1 MIFVKNL
8 VLYLCP
14 VQRDKIN
21 SLKSMSKTNTR
32 NNQRA
37 LIVEIIAERR
47 GLKPNTIRKVLT
59 GDRNNEDVMEDY
71 VDLSLKINALKKEVV
86 NLVPFHPITNN

>member
-1 MIFVKNL
+1 MKICFISINVGI
-8 VLYLCP
+8 LCP
-14 VQRDKIN
+14 VQRDKTN
-21 SLKSMSKTNTR
+21 SLKSMPKTNTR

-47 GLKPNTIRKVLT
+47 GLRPDTIRKVLT
-59 GDRNNEDVMEDY
+59 GTRDNEDVMEDY

-86 NLVPFHPITNN
+86 NLVPFHQ